1 MLSVTGAALPVAT
14 GTLNTMEFAED
25 DLLAAQTSLEVSHEG
40 RAACSNA
47 VEVVYRQKYLKT
59 LHNFAPG
66 DNSQASL
73 MPRYMSI
80 ASVLDAIEAQLEQNV
95 PKFPATFANIAL
107 QRFPRLAPRE
117 TTVLSADETEQNR
130 KAAHAFM
137 QRLTEELLDVK
148 PDNPMSFL
156 VQRSFHLAEE
166 EELKEEQPATA
177 VDVPLWL
184 MEPAELREAITKVF
198 VEYDVDKNGVL
209 DRKELKTLLK
219 GSEMNLS
226 DTLVREI
233 LAEADE
239 NDDGLVS
246 YDEFV
251 PLMVDLI
258 SMQQAKES
266 ARQAREEAAEERRRE
281 AVGDL
286 IKGMQRGELEEK
298 MLRVFQ
304 HFDKDGNGVL
314 SRKEFKKCLQASQL
328 GFSRKEVN
336 LLMSSIDAN
345 DDGKISYDEFIPMC
359 FLVLVERK
367 VAKMEEE
374 EALSSDDAMQQIL
387 LDYFAAMD
395 VDQTGQLSR
404 RNLNEAIIM
413 FSDDYGMCLSKA
425 QVAAIAGEADAK
437 ADGMISYAAFVP
449 VAAHIMY
456 ELEAA
461 DKKYIE
467 LDAAMTVA
475 DSAGARAIHGL
486 PYEEVVDILRTA
498 FVMVDADQNGVL
510 TMDELEQMLKM
521 MTTADGTKVEL
532 SEWEVEAVM
541 SAVDTTEDGIVEY
554 WELENFIFDVL
565 HQLETKK
572 NLEWR
577 EKMNQAA
584 EVVVENNAG
593 T

>member
-1 MLSVTGAALPVAT
+1 
-14 GTLNTMEFAED
+14 
-25 DLLAAQTSLEVSHEG
+25 
-40 RAACSNA
+40 
-47 VEVVYRQKYLKT
+47 
-59 LHNFAPG
+59 
-66 DNSQASL
+66 
-73 MPRYMSI
+73 
-80 ASVLDAIEAQLEQNV
+80 
-95 PKFPATFANIAL
+95 
-107 QRFPRLAPRE
+107 
-117 TTVLSADETEQNR
+117 
-130 KAAHAFM
+130 
-137 QRLTEELLDVK
+137 
-148 PDNPMSFL
+148 
-156 VQRSFHLAEE
+156 
-166 EELKEEQPATA
+166 
-177 VDVPLWL
+177 
-184 MEPAELREAITKVF
+184 
-198 VEYDVDKNGVL
+198 
-209 DRKELKTLLK
+209 
-219 GSEMNLS
+219 
-226 DTLVREI
+226 
-233 LAEADE
+233 
-239 NDDGLVS
+239 
-246 YDEFV
+246 
-251 PLMVDLI
+251 
-258 SMQQAKES
+258 
-266 ARQAREEAAEERRRE
+266 
-281 AVGDL
+281 
-286 IKGMQRGELEEK
+286 
-298 MLRVFQ
+298 
-304 HFDKDGNGVL
+304 
-314 SRKEFKKCLQASQL
+314 
-328 GFSRKEVN
+328 
-336 LLMSSIDAN
+336 
-345 DDGKISYDEFIPMC
+345 
-359 FLVLVERK
+359 
-367 VAKMEEE
+367 
-374 EALSSDDAMQQIL
+374 MQQIL

-486 PYEEVVDILRTA
+486 PHEEVVDILRTA

>member
-148 PDNPMSFL
+148 PDNPVSFL

-226 DTLVREI
+226 DNLVREI

>member
-25 DLLAAQTSLEVSHEG
+25 DLLAAQTSLEMSHEG

-130 KAAHAFM
+130 KAAHVFM

-148 PDNPMSFL
+148 PDNPVSFL

-226 DTLVREI
+226 DNLVREI

>member
-80 ASVLDAIEAQLEQNV
+80 ASVLDAIEAQLERNV

-156 VQRSFHLAEE
+156 VQRSFHMGEE

-226 DTLVREI
+226 DNLVREI

-374 EALSSDDAMQQIL
+374 EALNSDDAMQQIL

-532 SEWEVEAVM
+532 SDWEVEAVM

>member
-80 ASVLDAIEAQLEQNV
+80 ASVLDAIEAQLERNV

-156 VQRSFHLAEE
+156 VQRSFHMAEE

-226 DTLVREI
+226 DNLVREI

-374 EALSSDDAMQQIL
+374 EALNSDDAMQQIL

-532 SEWEVEAVM
+532 SDWEVEAVM

>member
-95 PKFPATFANIAL
+95 PKFPATFANSAL

-226 DTLVREI
+226 DNLVREI

-395 VDQTGQLSR
+395 VDQSGQLSR

>member
-1 MLSVTGAALPVAT
+1 VAT

-226 DTLVREI
+226 DNLVREI

>member
-25 DLLAAQTSLEVSHEG
+25 DLLAAQTSLEMSHEG

-226 DTLVREI
+226 DNLVREI

>member
-226 DTLVREI
+226 DNLVREI